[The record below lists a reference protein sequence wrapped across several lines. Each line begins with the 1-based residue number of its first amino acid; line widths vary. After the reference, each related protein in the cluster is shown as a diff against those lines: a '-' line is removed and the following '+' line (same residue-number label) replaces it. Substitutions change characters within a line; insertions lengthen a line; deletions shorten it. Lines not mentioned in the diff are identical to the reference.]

1 MTQDRGRQSTASEVT
16 PVASHPGFL
25 LSRRAICAGLVG
37 ALALPWLA
45 RAQAAPLPELTLYGP
60 PAGPSITLAYAVGAG
75 LLRDLADKVSFKVWR
90 TPDEMRAGL
99 TSGTMQAVVM
109 PVTAAANLHT
119 RGLEVR
125 LANVM
130 TNGLLYVISSD
141 ASIKTI
147 DALKGQR
154 ITVPFPNDTPEL
166 VFDAVLRHHGLAAGT
181 DVDVDRAGT
190 PIEAIQMLLAGRIEN
205 ALVPEPAA
213 TAAIIKA
220 AAGGKT
226 IHRAIDIQAEWGRV
240 TGLGPVMPQA
250 GLAFSQSF
258 LSEHQDKVEPLLI
271 ALEQATT
278 AVIARPSEAASH
290 AASALELPWPV
301 IEKSIPHSNLVALRA
316 ASMRPALEAL
326 LQTIAAEN
334 PQMIGGRMPDETLY
348 L

>member
-1 MTQDRGRQSTASEVT
+1 MRSNTYRLSEE
-16 PVASHPGFL
+16 VAPHCEKSMRVF
-25 LSRRAICAGLVG
+25 SRRSVCAGLAG
-37 ALALPWLA
+37 ALALPWIA
-45 RAQAAPLPELTLYGP
+45 RAQAAQLPALTLYGP
-60 PAGPSITLAYAVGAG
+60 PAGPSVTLAYAVGAG
-75 LLRDLADKVSFKVWR
+75 LLKDLADKVSFKAWR

-119 RGLEVR
+119 RGLGVR

-141 ASIKTI
+141 PSIKTI

-166 VFDAVLRHHGLAAGT
+166 VFDAVLRHHGLAAGK
-181 DVDVDRAGT
+181 DVEVDRAGT
-190 PIEAIQMLLAGRIEN
+190 PIEAIQMLLAGRIEH

-220 AAGGKT
+220 ATVGKT
-226 IHRAIDIQAEWGRV
+226 IHRAINIQVEWGSV

-258 LSEHQDKVEPLLI
+258 LAEHPDKIEPLLV
-271 ALEQATT
+271 ALEQATA
-278 AVIARPSEAASH
+278 AVIARPSEAAGY

-316 ASMRPALEAL
+316 ASMRPALDAL

-334 PQMIGGRMPDETLY
+334 PQMIGGRMPDATLY